1 MIMINAVIVDT
12 VRTPM
17 GRSKN
22 GVFRY
27 TRAEKLMAHLL
38 EQILVRT
45 PQLDPHDIDD
55 VIIGCVKQT
64 KEQGFNIARSAAII
78 AGIPFNVPAQTVN
91 RLCGSSMQA
100 IHDASMAIKAGLGDV
115 YIIGGVEHM
124 GHVPMNYELDFA
136 PELNIKV
143 ANNSANMGL
152 TAEQLAEEYNIS
164 RELQDEFAF
173 QSHTKAH
180 AATVNG
186 GWANEIVPTLG
197 HLGDG
202 TIDLI
207 TEDEV
212 IRGGCTLESLN
223 KLSPVF
229 DLQAGTVTAGN
240 ASAMSDGAS
249 AMLIMSESKAKELGL
264 KPRARIVSQ
273 AVSGCAPARM
283 GLGPVEATKKAL
295 STAGI
300 NVHDIDLAEFNE
312 AFSAQALSCIK
323 ELGMIHDL
331 NKINIKGGAIA
342 LGHPLGCS
350 GSRITGTLL
359 NNLEQQ
365 NKKIGLATMCIG
377 FGQGIATIIEIVK

>member
-1 MIMINAVIVDT
+1 MTMINAVIVDT

-45 PQLDPHDIDD
+45 PQLNPHDIDD

-186 GWANEIVPTLG
+186 GWDNEIVPTLG

-212 IRGGCTLESLN
+212 IRVGCTRESLN

-295 STAGI
+295 SNAEI
-300 NVHDIDLAEFNE
+300 NIHDIDLAEFNE

-377 FGQGIATIIEIVK
+377 FGQGIATIIEIVE

>member
-1 MIMINAVIVDT
+1 MKMINAVIVDT

-38 EQILVRT
+38 EQILMRA

-152 TAEQLAEEYNIS
+152 TAEQLAEEYDIS

-186 GWANEIVPTLG
+186 GWDNEIVPTLG

-202 TIDLI
+202 TIALI

-212 IRGGCTLESLN
+212 IRGGCTLESLS

-249 AMLIMSESKAKELGL
+249 AMLIMSESKAKELDL

-295 STAGI
+295 SKAGI

-323 ELGMIHDL
+323 ELGMIDDL

>member
-1 MIMINAVIVDT
+1 MKMINAVIVDT

-38 EQILVRT
+38 EQILMRA

-152 TAEQLAEEYNIS
+152 TAEQLAEEYDIS

-186 GWANEIVPTLG
+186 GWDNEIVPTLG

-202 TIDLI
+202 TIALI

-212 IRGGCTLESLN
+212 IRGGCTLESLS

-249 AMLIMSESKAKELGL
+249 AMLIMSESKAKELDL

-295 STAGI
+295 TKAGI

-323 ELGMIHDL
+323 ELGMIDDL

>member
-1 MIMINAVIVDT
+1 MTMINAVIVDT

-17 GRSKN
+17 GRSKD
-22 GVFRY
+22 GVFRH

-78 AGIPFNVPAQTVN
+78 AGIPFKVPAQTVN

-100 IHDASMAIKAGLGDV
+100 LHDASMAIKAGLGDV

-136 PELNIKV
+136 PELNLKV

-173 QSHTKAH
+173 QSHAKAH

-186 GWANEIVPTLG
+186 GWDNEIVPTLG
-197 HLGDG
+197 HLSDG
-202 TIDLI
+202 TIELI
-207 TEDEV
+207 KEDEV
-212 IRGGCTLESLN
+212 IRNSCTIGSLN

-249 AMLIMSESKAKELGL
+249 AMLIMSESKAQELGL
-264 KPRARIVSQ
+264 KPRARFISQ

-295 STAGI
+295 SRTGI
-300 NVHDIDLAEFNE
+300 NVHDIGVC
-312 AFSAQALSCIK
+312 QTSCR
-323 ELGMIHDL
+323 D
-331 NKINIKGGAIA
+331 
-342 LGHPLGCS
+342 
-350 GSRITGTLL
+350 
-359 NNLEQQ
+359 
-365 NKKIGLATMCIG
+365 
-377 FGQGIATIIEIVK
+377 

>member
-1 MIMINAVIVDT
+1 
-12 VRTPM
+12 
-17 GRSKN
+17 
-22 GVFRY
+22 
-27 TRAEKLMAHLL
+27 
-38 EQILVRT
+38 
-45 PQLDPHDIDD
+45 
-55 VIIGCVKQT
+55 
-64 KEQGFNIARSAAII
+64 
-78 AGIPFNVPAQTVN
+78 
-91 RLCGSSMQA
+91 
-100 IHDASMAIKAGLGDV
+100 
-115 YIIGGVEHM
+115 
-124 GHVPMNYELDFA
+124 
-136 PELNIKV
+136 
-143 ANNSANMGL
+143 
-152 TAEQLAEEYNIS
+152 LAEEYNIS

-186 GWANEIVPTLG
+186 GWDNEIVPTLG

-212 IRGGCTLESLN
+212 IRVGCTRESLN

-295 STAGI
+295 SNAEI
-300 NVHDIDLAEFNE
+300 NIHDIDLAEFNE

-377 FGQGIATIIEIVK
+377 FGQGIATIIEIVE

>member
-1 MIMINAVIVDT
+1 MKMINAVIVDT

-38 EQILVRT
+38 EQILMRA

-152 TAEQLAEEYNIS
+152 TAEQLAEEYDIS

-186 GWANEIVPTLG
+186 GWDNEIVPTLG

-212 IRGGCTLESLN
+212 IRRGCTLESLS

-295 STAGI
+295 SKAGI

-323 ELGMIHDL
+323 ELGMIDDL

>member
-1 MIMINAVIVDT
+1 MINAVIVDT

-45 PQLDPHDIDD
+45 PQLNPHDIDD

-186 GWANEIVPTLG
+186 GWDNEIVPTLG

-212 IRGGCTLESLN
+212 IRVGCTRESLN

-295 STAGI
+295 SNAEI
-300 NVHDIDLAEFNE
+300 NIHDIDLAEFNE

-377 FGQGIATIIEIVK
+377 FGQGIATIIEIVE